1 MDCKPLREMSSAVY
15 KPLNDT
21 DTDEELK
28 TLKENEEKEEE
39 EKRPESKLDK
49 IKNVFHKTG
58 YPSAVWFIL
67 GNEFCE
73 RFSYYGMHAILVI
86 YLTQML
92 KMDDN
97 TATAIYHAFNMLC
110 YFSPLFGAML
120 ADSLLGKYKTIL
132 YVSIIYAIG
141 NVTVA
146 ITSIPAVLARVKIA
160 GPMIGLLLISLGTGG
175 IKPCV
180 SAFGG
185 DQFSASQEHLLQ
197 SYFSIFYFAIN
208 LGSLLSMIVTPI
220 LRGDVSCFGHDCY
233 MLAFGVPALLMILS
247 IALFLCGRNKYKK
260 VPPEGNI
267 VLLVGCAVGNAIKKK
282 VKSCGSG
289 EKKEHW
295 MDYAKDDYGSRMVE
309 DVKALFKVLFMF
321 LPLPVFW
328 TLFDQQGSR
337 WTLQAEEM
345 DGDIGSLGT
354 IKPDQVQALNPVFI
368 LVMIPIFETVI
379 YPVLRKCNLLVRP
392 LQRMCAGMLLAACS
406 FVMAAFIQI
415 AIQRSRIAVV
425 EPPSTFANLRV
436 INAGVC
442 PIQAFGV
449 GLDTEII
456 PVLKTSEYIHV
467 PVTLD
472 SINVKTVQCP
482 NNSLTK
488 SFPVSI
494 TEKGVST
501 FVVGIEKNALIGGK
515 FEDIVKPL
523 KGGVTKVR
531 FIYTGGDVAPS
542 VDIELNKTFSYKA
555 VKTFQNSDYKTLL
568 ARKYPLKIMPAGQGN
583 KLVDQ
588 KIYFGNGGVFTTV
601 IQPNPTKSDQLI
613 VKKYS
618 DVSPKTISVLWQIPQ
633 YVTITAGEV
642 LFSITGLE
650 FAYSQAPISMKSCIM
665 AGWLMTVS
673 VGNAIVVVFAEA
685 RLTDNMANE
694 FFFFAGLL
702 LLVMLV
708 FIIMSHFYK
717 YVYYSVNGETNEGVP
732 LQEARKEANEDDS
745 AMK

>member
-1 MDCKPLREMSSAVY
+1 MSSAVY

-21 DTDEELK
+21 DTEEELK
-28 TLKENEEKEEE
+28 NVPENDGSEKE

-49 IKNVFHKTG
+49 IKNVFHRTG
-58 YPSAVWFIL
+58 YPSSVWFIL

-92 KMDDN
+92 KMDDD

-132 YVSIIYAIG
+132 YVSIVYAIG

-146 ITSIPAVLARVKIA
+146 ITSIPAILAEVKTV
-160 GPMIGLLLISLGTGG
+160 GPMIGLLLIALGTGG

-185 DQFSASQEHLLQ
+185 DQFTASQEHLLQ

-247 IALFLCGRNKYKK
+247 IALFLCGRNRYKK

-282 VKSCGSG
+282 FKSCGSD

-295 MDYAKDDYGSRMVE
+295 MDYAKEDYGTRMVE
-309 DVKALFKVLFMF
+309 DIKALFKVLFMF

-345 DGDIGSLGT
+345 DGDIGALGT

-368 LVMIPIFETVI
+368 LIMIPIFETVI
-379 YPVLRKCNLLVRP
+379 YPVMKKCNLFVRP

-415 AIQRSRIAVV
+415 AIQRGRVAVE
-425 EPPSTFANLRV
+425 EPPNAFANLRI
-436 INAGVC
+436 INAGAC
-442 PIQAFGV
+442 PINVFGI
-449 GLDTEII
+449 GLNTELA
-456 PVLKTSEYIHV
+456 VTEASQYFHV

-472 SINVKTVQCP
+472 SINVKTVNCP
-482 NNSLTK
+482 SSLTK
-488 SFPVSI
+488 AFPVTI
-494 TEKGVST
+494 TEKGASS
-501 FVVGIEKNALIGGK
+501 FVVGIEKNSLIGVNLK
-515 FEDIVKPL
+515 DIVEPL

-531 FIYTGGDVAPS
+531 FLYTGGDVAPS
-542 VDIELNKTFSYKA
+542 VDIKLNKTLSYDA
-555 VKTFQNSDYKTLL
+555 VGTLNNTDYKKLL
-568 ARKYPLKIMPAGQGN
+568 ARKYPLKVMSAGTDT
-583 KLVDQ
+583 KLLDQ
-588 KIYFGNGGVFTTV
+588 QLYFANGGVFTTV
-601 IQPNPTKSDQLI
+601 IQPNPDKKDELI
-613 VKKYS
+613 AKKYT
-618 DVSPKTISVLWQIPQ
+618 DVRPKSISMLWQIPQ
-633 YVTITAGEV
+633 YITITAGEV

-650 FAYSQAPISMKSCIM
+650 FAYSQAPVSMKSCIM

-708 FIIMSHFYK
+708 FMVMSHFYK
-717 YVYYSVNGETNEGVP
+717 YVYYSVNGETSEGIPLQGANKDNEG
-732 LQEARKEANEDDS
+732 EAEKE
-745 AMK
+745 KQ

>member
-1 MDCKPLREMSSAVY
+1 MSSAGY
-15 KPLNDT
+15 TPLDDT
-21 DTDEELK
+21 DTDDPK
-28 TLKENEEKEEE
+28 KGQENEDEET
-39 EKRPESKLDK
+39 KRKGPKSKLQK

-58 YPSAVWFIL
+58 YPSAVWYIL

-92 KMDDN
+92 KMDDDS
-97 TATAIYHAFNMLC
+97 ATAVYHAFNMLC

-120 ADSLLGKYKTIL
+120 ADSLLGKYRTIL
-132 YVSIIYAIG
+132 YVSIIYAVG

-146 ITSIPAVLARVKIA
+146 ITSIPAVLAVVKTA
-160 GPMIGLLLISLGTGG
+160 GPMIGLLLIALGTGG

-185 DQFSASQEHLLQ
+185 DQFTADQEHLLQ

-208 LGSLLSMIVTPI
+208 LGSLLSMIVTPM
-220 LRGDVSCFGHDCY
+220 LRGDVSCFGQDCY

-247 IALFLCGRNKYKK
+247 IALFYCGRNKYKK

-267 VLLVGCAVGNAIKKK
+267 VLLVSCAVGNAIKNK
-282 VKSCGSG
+282 VKSIGSG
-289 EKKEHW
+289 EKREHW
-295 MDYAKDDYGSRMVE
+295 MDYAKKDYDSNLVE
-309 DVKALFKVLFMF
+309 DIKALFKVLFMF

-345 DGDIGSLGT
+345 DGNLGKFGT
-354 IKPDQVQALNPVFI
+354 LKPDQVQALNPVFI
-368 LVMIPIFETVI
+368 LIMIPIFENIV
-379 YPVLRKCNLLVRP
+379 YPLLRKCNLLVRP

-415 AIQRSRIAVV
+415 AIQRGRVAADI
-425 EPPSTFANLRV
+425 PPAGFANLRV

-442 PIQAFGV
+442 EISAFGV
-449 GLDTEII
+449 GLNADV
-456 PVLKTSEYIHV
+456 PLMQASDYAHV

-472 SINVKTVQCP
+472 TINVKTVGCP
-482 NNSLTK
+482 TELTK
-488 SFPVSI
+488 SFSVKI
-494 TEKGVST
+494 KEKDAST
-501 FVVGIEKNALIGGK
+501 FVVGIEKNALIGEQI
-515 FEDIVKPL
+515 EDILEPL
-523 KGGVTKVR
+523 KGSVTKVR
-531 FIYTGGDVAPS
+531 FVYAGGDVAPT
-542 VDIELNKTFSYKA
+542 VDIKLNKTLTYRDIGSFNN
-555 VKTFQNSDYKTLL
+555 TDYKELL
-568 ARKYPLKIMPAGQGN
+568 SKKYPIKVMSNGTDD
-583 KLVDQ
+583 KLLSQ
-588 KIYFGNGGVFTTV
+588 KVYFGDGGVYTAI
-601 IQPNPTKSDQLI
+601 IQPDPKKNDQLTI
-613 VKKYS
+613 KKFA
-618 DVSPKTISVLWQIPQ
+618 DVRANSISMLWQIPQ

-650 FAYSQAPISMKSCIM
+650 FAYSQAPVSMKSCVM

-685 RLTDNMANE
+685 RLTENMANE

-702 LLVMLV
+702 GLVMLV
-708 FIIMSHFYK
+708 FVVMSYFYK
-717 YVYYSVNGETNEGVP
+717 YVYYSVNGETSDSSPGE
-732 LQEARKEANEDDS
+732 EAAKDEEDD
-745 AMK
+745 KEKGTE

>member
-1 MDCKPLREMSSAVY
+1 MSSAGY
-15 KPLNDT
+15 TPLDDT
-21 DTDEELK
+21 DTDDPK
-28 TLKENEEKEEE
+28 KGQENEDEET
-39 EKRPESKLDK
+39 KGKGPKSKLQK

-58 YPSAVWFIL
+58 YPSAVWYIL

-92 KMDDN
+92 KMDDDS
-97 TATAIYHAFNMLC
+97 ATAVYHAFNMLC

-146 ITSIPAVLARVKIA
+146 ITSIPAILAEVKTA
-160 GPMIGLLLISLGTGG
+160 GPMIGLLLIALGTGG

-185 DQFSASQEHLLQ
+185 DQFTADQEHLLQ

-208 LGSLLSMIVTPI
+208 LGSLLSMIVTPM
-220 LRGDVSCFGHDCY
+220 LRGDVSCFGQDCY

-247 IALFLCGRNKYKK
+247 IALFYCGRNKYKK

-267 VLLVGCAVGNAIKKK
+267 VLLVSCAVGNAIKNK
-282 VKSCGSG
+282 VKSFGSG

-295 MDYAKDDYGSRMVE
+295 MDFAKKDYDSHLVE
-309 DVKALFKVLFMF
+309 DIKALFKVLFMF

-345 DGDIGSLGT
+345 DGNLGKFGT
-354 IKPDQVQALNPVFI
+354 LKPDQVQALNPVFI
-368 LVMIPIFETVI
+368 LIMIPIFENIV
-379 YPVLRKCNLLVRP
+379 YPLLRKCNLLVRP

-415 AIQRSRIAVV
+415 AIQRGRVAADI
-425 EPPSTFANLRV
+425 PPAGFANLRV

-442 PIQAFGV
+442 KISAFGV
-449 GLDTEII
+449 GLNAEVPLMQASDY
-456 PVLKTSEYIHV
+456 VNV

-472 SINVKTVQCP
+472 TINVKTVGCP
-482 NNSLTK
+482 SELTK
-488 SFPVSI
+488 SFSVKI
-494 TEKGVST
+494 KEKDAST
-501 FVVGIEKNALIGGK
+501 LVVGIEKNALIGQQ
-515 FEDIVKPL
+515 FEDILAPL
-523 KGGVTKVR
+523 TGSVTKVR
-531 FIYTGGDVAPS
+531 FFYTGGDVAPT
-542 VDIELNKTFSYKA
+542 VDIKLNKTLTYKDIGSLK
-555 VKTFQNSDYKTLL
+555 KTGYKELL
-568 ARKYPLKIMPAGQGN
+568 SKKYPIKVMAAGTDD
-583 KLVDQ
+583 KLLSQ
-588 KIYFGNGGVFTTV
+588 KVYFGDGGIYTAI
-601 IQPNPTKSDQLI
+601 IQPDPKKNDQLTI
-613 VKKYS
+613 KKFA
-618 DVSPKTISVLWQIPQ
+618 DVRANSFSMLWQIPQ

-650 FAYSQAPISMKSCIM
+650 FAYSQAPVSMKSCVM

-685 RLTDNMANE
+685 RLTENMANE

-702 LLVMLV
+702 GLVMLV
-708 FIIMSHFYK
+708 FMVMSYFYK
-717 YVYYSVNGETNEGVP
+717 YVYYSVNGETSDSNPRE
-732 LQEARKEANEDDS
+732 EKTKDEEDD
-745 AMK
+745 KEKGTE

>member
-1 MDCKPLREMSSAVY
+1 MSSTAY
-15 KPLNDT
+15 TPLNDT
-21 DTDEELK
+21 DSEDQK
-28 TLKENEEKEEE
+28 QDQENEGQEKQD
-39 EKRPESKLDK
+39 KGKESKLQK

-58 YPSAVWFIL
+58 YPSSVWYIL

-92 KMDDN
+92 KMDDDS
-97 TATAIYHAFNMLC
+97 ATAIYHAFNMLC

-146 ITSIPAVLARVKIA
+146 ITSIPAILAQVKTV
-160 GPMIGLLLISLGTGG
+160 GPMIGLLLIALGTGG

-185 DQFSASQEHLLQ
+185 DQFNANQEHLLQ

-208 LGSLLSMIVTPI
+208 LGSLLSMIVTPM

-247 IALFLCGRNKYKK
+247 IALFYCGRNKYKK
-260 VPPEGNI
+260 VAPEGNI
-267 VLLVGCAVGNAIKKK
+267 VLQVGCAVGNAIKKK
-282 VKSCGSG
+282 VKSIGKG
-289 EKKEHW
+289 DKREHW
-295 MDYAKDDYGSRMVE
+295 MDYAKEDYGSHMVE
-309 DVKALFKVLFMF
+309 DIKALFKVLFLF

-345 DGDIGSLGT
+345 DGNIGAFGT
-354 IKPDQVQALNPVFI
+354 LKPDQMQALNPVFI
-368 LVMIPIFETVI
+368 LIMIPIFETVI
-379 YPVLRKCNLLVRP
+379 YPLLRKCNLLVRP
-392 LQRMCAGMLLAACS
+392 LQRMSAGMLLAACS

-415 AIQRSRIAVV
+415 AIQKSRIAVN
-425 EPPSTFANLRV
+425 EPAAGFANLRI

-442 PIQAFGV
+442 PISAFGV
-449 GLDTEII
+449 GLNTEV
-456 PVLKTSEYIHV
+456 PVTEDSEYYHV

-472 SINVKTVQCP
+472 SISVTTVNCP
-482 NNSLTK
+482 TSLTK
-488 SFPVSI
+488 SFPVKI
-494 TEKGVST
+494 KEKEASSL
-501 FVVGIEKNALIGGK
+501 VVGIEKNALIGEQ
-515 FEDIVKPL
+515 FDDIVEPL
-523 KGGVTKVR
+523 NGGITKVR
-531 FIYTGGDVAPS
+531 FLYAGGDVAPS
-542 VDIELNKTFSYKA
+542 VDIKLNKTLTYSG
-555 VKTFQNSDYKTLL
+555 VGPFQNTEYKKLL
-568 ARKYPLKIMPAGQGN
+568 AKKYSMKIMTAGTDT
-583 KLVDQ
+583 KLLDQ
-588 KIYFGNGGVFTTV
+588 KVYFANGGVYSAV
-601 IQPNPTKSDQLI
+601 IQPNPEKTSELI
-613 VKKYS
+613 IKKFA
-618 DVSPKTISVLWQIPQ
+618 DVSPKSISMLWQIPQ

-650 FAYSQAPISMKSCIM
+650 FAYSQAPVSMKSCVM

-673 VGNAIVVVFAEA
+673 VGNAIVVIFAEA

-702 LLVMLV
+702 SLVMLIFMV
-708 FIIMSHFYK
+708 MSYFYK
-717 YVYYSVNGETNEGVP
+717 YVYYSVNGEKSDDIP
-732 LQEARKEANEDDS
+732 LKEAEKGDENHEENT
-745 AMK
+745 K

>member
-1 MDCKPLREMSSAVY
+1 MSSAAY
-15 KPLNDT
+15 TPLNDT
-21 DTDEELK
+21 DSEDQKQEQ
-28 TLKENEEKEEE
+28 ENEDQEKQD
-39 EKRPESKLDK
+39 KGKESKLQK

-58 YPSAVWFIL
+58 YPSSVWYIL

-73 RFSYYGMHAILVI
+73 RFSYYGIHAILVI

-92 KMDDN
+92 KMDDDS
-97 TATAIYHAFNMLC
+97 ATAIYHAFNMLC

-132 YVSIIYAIG
+132 YVSIIYATG

-146 ITSIPAVLARVKIA
+146 ITSIPAVLAQVKIV
-160 GPMIGLLLISLGTGG
+160 GPMVGLLLIALGTGG

-185 DQFSASQEHLLQ
+185 DQFNADQEHLLQ

-208 LGSLLSMIVTPI
+208 LGSLLSMIVTPM

-247 IALFLCGRNKYKK
+247 IALFYCGRNKYKK
-260 VPPEGNI
+260 VAPEGNI
-267 VLLVGCAVGNAIKKK
+267 VLQVGCAVGNAIKNK
-282 VKSCGSG
+282 VKSIGKG
-289 EKKEHW
+289 DKREHW
-295 MDYAKDDYGSRMVE
+295 MDYAKEDYGSHMVE
-309 DVKALFKVLFMF
+309 DIKALFKVLFLF

-345 DGDIGSLGT
+345 NGNIGALGT
-354 IKPDQVQALNPVFI
+354 LKPDQIQALNPVFI
-368 LVMIPIFETVI
+368 LIMIPIFETII
-379 YPVLRKCNLLVRP
+379 YPLLRKCNLLVRP

-415 AIQRSRIAVV
+415 AIQKSRIAVN
-425 EPPSTFANLRV
+425 EPAAGFANLRI

-442 PIQAFGV
+442 PINAFGL
-449 GLDTEII
+449 GLNTEV
-456 PVLKTSEYIHV
+456 PATEDSEYYHV

-472 SINVKTVQCP
+472 SINVKTVNCP
-482 NNSLTK
+482 TSLTK
-488 SFPVSI
+488 SFSVKI
-494 TEKGVST
+494 KEKGASS
-501 FVVGIEKNALIGGK
+501 FVVGIEKNALIGEQ
-515 FEDIVKPL
+515 FDDIVEPL
-523 KGGVTKVR
+523 NGGITKVR
-531 FIYTGGDVAPS
+531 FLYAGGDVAPF
-542 VDIELNKTFSYKA
+542 VDIKLNKTLTYSGVGPFKNTEYK
-555 VKTFQNSDYKTLL
+555 KLL
-568 ARKYPLKIMPAGQGN
+568 AKKYPIKIMTAGTDT
-583 KLVDQ
+583 KLLDQ
-588 KIYFGNGGVFTTV
+588 KVYFANGGVYSAI
-601 IQPNPTKSDQLI
+601 IQPNPDKTSELI
-613 VKKYS
+613 IKKFA
-618 DVSPKTISVLWQIPQ
+618 DVSPKSISMLWQIPQ

-650 FAYSQAPISMKSCIM
+650 FAYSQAPVSMKSCVM

-673 VGNAIVVVFAEA
+673 VGNAIVVIFAEA

-702 LLVMLV
+702 SLVMII
-708 FIIMSHFYK
+708 FMIMSYFYK
-717 YVYYSVNGETNEGVP
+717 YVYFSVNGERSDDVP
-732 LQEARKEANEDDS
+732 LQEAEKGDENDEERTK
-745 AMK
+745 

>member
-1 MDCKPLREMSSAVY
+1 MSSAAY
-15 KPLNDT
+15 TPLDDT
-21 DTDEELK
+21 DTDDPK
-28 TLKENEEKEEE
+28 RGQENEGDEKKGKG
-39 EKRPESKLDK
+39 EKSKLQK

-58 YPSAVWFIL
+58 YPSAVWYIL

-92 KMDDN
+92 KMDDDS
-97 TATAIYHAFNMLC
+97 ATAVYHAFNMLC

-146 ITSIPAVLARVKIA
+146 VTSIPAVLAKVKTA
-160 GPMIGLLLISLGTGG
+160 GPMIGLLLIALGTGG

-185 DQFSASQEHLLQ
+185 DQFTADQEHLLQ

-208 LGSLLSMIVTPI
+208 LGSLLSMIVTPM
-220 LRGDVSCFGHDCY
+220 LRGDVSCFGQDCY

-247 IALFLCGRNKYKK
+247 IALFYCGRNKYKK

-267 VLLVGCAVGNAIKKK
+267 VLLVSCAVGNAIKNK
-282 VKSCGSG
+282 VKSIGSG
-289 EKKEHW
+289 EKRDHW
-295 MDYAKDDYGSRMVE
+295 MDYAKKDYDSNLVE
-309 DVKALFKVLFMF
+309 DIKALFKVLFMF

-345 DGDIGSLGT
+345 DGNLGKFGT
-354 IKPDQVQALNPVFI
+354 LKPDQVQALNPVFI
-368 LVMIPIFETVI
+368 LIMIPIFENIV
-379 YPVLRKCNLLVRP
+379 YPLLRKCNLLVRP

-415 AIQRSRIAVV
+415 AIQRSRVAADV
-425 EPPSTFANLRV
+425 PPTGFANLRV

-442 PIQAFGV
+442 KINAFGV
-449 GLDTEII
+449 GLNAEVPLMQASD
-456 PVLKTSEYIHV
+456 YAHV
-467 PVTLD
+467 PVTLNA
-472 SINVKTVQCP
+472 INVKTVDCP
-482 NNSLTK
+482 TKLTK
-488 SFPVSI
+488 SFSVKI
-494 TEKGVST
+494 KEKGATT
-501 FVVGIEKNALIGGK
+501 FVVGIEKNALFGEQI
-515 FEDIVKPL
+515 EDILEPL
-523 KGGVTKVR
+523 KGSVAKVR
-531 FIYTGGDVAPS
+531 FFHTGGDVAPS
-542 VDIELNKTFSYKA
+542 VDIKLNKTLTYKDIGSF
-555 VKTFQNSDYKTLL
+555 KNTDYKELL
-568 ARKYPLKIMPAGQGN
+568 SKKYPIKVMSAGTDD
-583 KLVDQ
+583 KLLSQ
-588 KIYFGNGGVFTTV
+588 KMYFGDGGVYTAI
-601 IQPNPTKSDQLI
+601 IQPDPKNNDQLI
-613 VKKYS
+613 IKKFA
-618 DVSPKTISVLWQIPQ
+618 DVRANSISMLWQIPQ
-633 YVTITAGEV
+633 YVTITTGEV

-650 FAYSQAPISMKSCIM
+650 FAYSQAPVSMKSCVM

-685 RLTDNMANE
+685 RLTDDMANE

-702 LLVMLV
+702 ALVMLV
-708 FIIMSHFYK
+708 FMVMSYFYK
-717 YVYYSVNGETNEGVP
+717 YVYYSVNGETSDSSP
-732 LQEARKEANEDDS
+732 RKEETKDEEDD
-745 AMK
+745 KEKGTQ